1 MRKRKSRPQKPK
13 TEKKMLKG
21 KTVLVGVCGGI
32 AAYKACELISL
43 LKTAGAEIYT
53 MMTRA
58 ACEFI
63 TPLTLGTLTNRNVA
77 CDMFAVPE
85 NYEVEHI
92 SLAKRADAV
101 AIIPATA
108 NIIGK
113 IACGIADDFVSTTVM
128 ATKAPVI
135 VAPAMNT
142 GMYENPVVGENIQRL
157 KKRGFR
163 FVEPS
168 SGRLACGDEGKGHL
182 APVEDIFEEIVKS
195 LTPQTLSG
203 KNVLVTAGPTR
214 EKIDPVRFISNRS
227 TGKMGYAIA
236 RAAYLRGASVTL
248 VSGPSALACP
258 VGVERI
264 NVESAL
270 DMHHEVMERAAAADI
285 IVKAAAVGDFRP
297 EAVSGDKI
305 KKDKM
310 GSITLTKNPDIL
322 AELGSMGL
330 KAKIVGFSME
340 TKDME
345 KNSVD
350 KLKRKNAD
358 YIVANNL
365 KTEGA
370 GFAGDTNVVTVFSK
384 SGKSVSLPK
393 MSKLSLAGRLLDMVT
408 NNELC

>member
-1 MRKRKSRPQKPK
+1 MLPK
-13 TEKKMLKG
+13 KKQEKKMLKG

-43 LKTAGAEIYT
+43 LKTAGASVYT
-53 MMTRA
+53 MMTKA

-63 TPLTLGTLTNRNVA
+63 TPLTLGTLTGHNVA
-77 CDMFAVPE
+77 CDMFEPPE

-101 AIIPATA
+101 VLIPATA

-128 ATKAPVI
+128 ATKAPVV

-142 GMYENPVVGENIQRL
+142 GMYENPIVSENIERL
-157 KKRGFR
+157 KKRGFL

-182 APVEDIFEEIVKS
+182 APVEHILEEIIYAV
-195 LTPQTLSG
+195 TPKTLLG
-203 KNVLVTAGPTR
+203 KKVLVTAGPTR

-236 RAAYLRGASVTL
+236 RAAYLKGADVTL
-248 VSGPSALACP
+248 VSGPSSLDCP
-258 VGVERI
+258 FGVKRI
-264 NVESAL
+264 DVESAV
-270 DMHHEVMERAAAADI
+270 DMHREVMLLAKDADI

-297 EAVSGDKI
+297 DTVAKDKI

-310 GSITLTKNPDIL
+310 GSVTLTKNPDIL
-322 AELGSMGL
+322 AELGGMGL

-345 KNSVD
+345 ANSVD
-350 KLKRKNAD
+350 KLNRKNAD
-358 YIVANNL
+358 YIVANNIND
-365 KTEGA
+365 EGA
-370 GFAGDTNVVTVFSK
+370 GFAGDTNVVTVFGR
-384 SGKSVSLPK
+384 SGKSVALPK
-393 MSKLSLAGRLLDMVT
+393 MSKLSLADKLLDMVT
-408 NNELC
+408 NDELC